1 MINYTAFTLVDVT
14 HSNEIRSKKNNT
26 FQYHQQQN
34 YNTLVQTIGLR
45 SQPINM
51 VTTRLLTQDVAEYGF
66 GKRYKGLHT
75 VWRIDFSIEHTDV
88 FKFKGN
94 DMYHLMNDCDG
105 VAIIT
110 KLEET
115 TEIKTKCF
123 ETINKNYVNILF
135 NKTTLSL

>member
-14 HSNEIRSKKNNT
+14 HSNETRSKKNNT
-26 FQYHQQQN
+26 FQYYQQQN
-34 YNTLVQTIGLR
+34 QNTLIQTIGLR
-45 SQPINM
+45 SQPINT

-66 GKRYKGLHT
+66 GKQYKGLHT

-88 FKFKGN
+88 FKFKDN
-94 DMYHLMNDCDG
+94 DMYHLINDCDG

-123 ETINKNYVNILF
+123 ETINKNYINTLF

>member
-14 HSNEIRSKKNNT
+14 HSNETRSKKNNT
-26 FQYHQQQN
+26 FQYYQQQN
-34 YNTLVQTIGLR
+34 QNTLIQTIGLR
-45 SQPINM
+45 SQPINT

-66 GKRYKGLHT
+66 GKQYKGLHT

-88 FKFKGN
+88 FKFKDN
-94 DMYHLMNDCDG
+94 DMYHLINDCDG

-123 ETINKNYVNILF
+123 ETTNKNYINTLF

>member
-14 HSNEIRSKKNNT
+14 HSNETRSKKNNT
-26 FQYHQQQN
+26 FQYYQQQN
-34 YNTLVQTIGLR
+34 QNTLIQTIGLR
-45 SQPINM
+45 SQPINT

-88 FKFKGN
+88 FKFKDN
-94 DMYHLMNDCDG
+94 DMYHLINDCDG

-123 ETINKNYVNILF
+123 ETTNKNYINTLF

>member
-14 HSNEIRSKKNNT
+14 QSDETRSKKNNT
-26 FQYHQQQN
+26 FQYYQQQN
-34 YNTLVQTIGLR
+34 QNTLIQTIGLR
-45 SQPINM
+45 SQPINT

-88 FKFKGN
+88 FKFKDN
-94 DMYHLMNDCDG
+94 DMYHLINDCDG

-123 ETINKNYVNILF
+123 ETINKNYINTLF

>member
-14 HSNEIRSKKNNT
+14 QSDETRSKKNNT
-26 FQYHQQQN
+26 FQYYQQQN
-34 YNTLVQTIGLR
+34 QNTLIQTIGLR
-45 SQPINM
+45 SQPINT

-88 FKFKGN
+88 FKFKDN
-94 DMYHLMNDCDG
+94 DMYHLINDCDG

-123 ETINKNYVNILF
+123 ETTNKNYINTLF

>member
-14 HSNEIRSKKNNT
+14 HSNETRSKKNNT
-26 FQYHQQQN
+26 FQYYQQQN
-34 YNTLVQTIGLR
+34 QNTLIQTIGLR
-45 SQPINM
+45 SQPINT

-88 FKFKGN
+88 FNFKN
-94 DMYHLMNDCDG
+94 NPMFHLLNDCDG

-110 KLEET
+110 GLEET
-115 TEIKTKCF
+115 AEINSRCF
-123 ETINKNYVNILF
+123 ETVDPSSINILF
-135 NKTTLSL
+135 NKTAEVL